1 MRESR
6 LINVRNMAGPALLGL
21 ILAVAGC
28 QSGDV
33 GTALGI
39 GSKSEEQQQEQ
50 EKQKVLASDLL
61 AFCPKVTLR
70 EGTAYYTTYAKGGD
84 GDKKQVI
91 YQASIT
97 DVTRSCA
104 RGNGMLTITVAVAG
118 RVIMGPKGT
127 AGTITMPIR
136 VAAIQGADVLYS
148 QIHQFQVA
156 IPDTSAATQFV
167 FSDPAVT
174 MPIPQGTNIQV
185 FAGYDEGPPK
195 SED

>member
-1 MRESR
+1 M
-6 LINVRNMAGPALLGL
+6 INVRNMAGPALLGL
-21 ILAVAGC
+21 MLAVSGC

-33 GTALGI
+33 GSALGI
-39 GSKSEEQQQEQ
+39 GKSEEKQQEAEQ
-50 EKQKVLASDLL
+50 QKVLASDLL
-61 AFCPKVTLR
+61 AFCPKVELR

-84 GDKKQVI
+84 GDRKQVV

-97 DVTRSCA
+97 DVTRSCSRA
-104 RGNGMLTITVAVAG
+104 NGLLTMNVAVAG

-136 VAAIQGADVLYS
+136 VAAVQGADVLYS

-174 MPIPQGTNIQV
+174 MPIPQGTSVKV